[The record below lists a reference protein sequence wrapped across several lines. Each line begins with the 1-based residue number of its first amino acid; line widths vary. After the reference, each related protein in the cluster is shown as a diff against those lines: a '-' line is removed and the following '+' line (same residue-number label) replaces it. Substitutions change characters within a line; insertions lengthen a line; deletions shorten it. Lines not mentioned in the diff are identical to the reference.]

1 MPPRDD
7 DERDRP
13 SWREID
19 RMRDHS
25 RHVSGERGS
34 FQERTLRSDWAK
46 KQHLRQAEKF
56 FQGKKG
62 TEKYKKAEAAL
73 HEAYGTSEF
82 PRAAG
87 EFLEEFG
94 LPESW
99 GTLLLLLDSENAKWI
114 KEALTAMKDMYA
126 RRSLMEQRAFKS
138 KVKGMSVSAR
148 DREVRVACAEL
159 LESL

>member
-7 DERDRP
+7 DEREKP

-25 RHVSGERGS
+25 RHTDGERRS
-34 FQERTLRSDWAK
+34 YQERTLRSDWAK
-46 KQHLRQAEKF
+46 KQHLREAEKF

-73 HEAYGTSEF
+73 HEKYGTSEF
-82 PRAAG
+82 PQAAE
-87 EFLEEFG
+87 EFMGEFG
-94 LPESW
+94 LPDSW
-99 GTLLLLLDSENAKWI
+99 GTLLLLLDSQNPKWI
-114 KEALTAMKDMYA
+114 KQAVAVMKELYPK
-126 RRSLMEQRAFKS
+126 RSLIEQRAFKG
-138 KVKGMSVSAR
+138 KIKGMAGSAR
-148 DREVRVACAEL
+148 EREVRVACAEL